1 MCLLAL
7 ALSSSA
13 AVPTFFVKAAP
24 QVMDA
29 LRCTIDSSRAD
40 GVLKWTVTVSNLSD
54 KRIEPEAAGISLG
67 IDTYMDKYPEWLD
80 KYFPTLLYCE
90 RTHFYGYFQSP
101 SGKVIAIASPDPVAC
116 WHLDYNIAYED
127 PPGYPF
133 WGHRIEGAYLDLI
146 HCLPLP
152 KHHPQNLTGLDPGE
166 SRSWTIYL
174 KELESLDKLAETI
187 SATAGI
193 PVIDLEKTSYA
204 PGEKFRYKVY
214 GEGVRVRARRRAFR
228 GTHTITATDREG
240 HIATATVHI
249 RTPWSRTIKLA
260 RAAALRYKQHGGSHV
275 ESSYGF
281 FSAFLAAKH
290 FPSTI
295 YDPPLKDRFDFLLDL
310 QFDTIRAYPRVF
322 PDRIQNTAM
331 TISMLAD
338 KYEAYGDLSDLR
350 LASRLCDWM
359 TDHSQAS
366 DGAFMNGN
374 TVYTSVIYIAKAIVE
389 LSLAERD
396 CGDPDLE
403 EAAERHYACA
413 EKAVDQLVRARG
425 DFNTEGE
432 ITFED
437 GMVSC
442 SALQMGQ
449 LALLTDDPHKRAIY
463 AGEMLRLLGEHD
475 CLTQNFVPDA
485 RRRGGTLRFWE
496 AQYDVMLIPNMISSP
511 HGWSAWRAYATYY
524 AYLLTGEEKWLRQTF
539 DAADAFSQLIDGR
552 TGELRWA
559 FVVDPYVR
567 GVQADEPIEGSSK
580 DSLLSGNPNPACYP
594 NHEKVLGECYVP
606 MVSDYQ
612 TVNVCDNDVHEVF
625 KFIAEAVLTRAF
637 ILERPDG
644 SIGAYNCK
652 VRRRGKTLIVKAD
665 EKQIKEL
672 SVNLKSDYEVR
683 FSGNISSL

>member
-1 MCLLAL
+1 MRLLMLLVSLLPAIYL
-7 ALSSSA
+7 KPADSPILCSIDSTRTA
-13 AVPTFFVKAAP
+13 
-24 QVMDA
+24 DA
-29 LRCTIDSSRAD
+29 LVWEIT
-40 GVLKWTVTVSNLSD
+40 LTNTSD
-54 KRIEPEAAGISLG
+54 KRVDVESASLSLG
-67 IDTYMDKYPEWLD
+67 VDTYMDKYPEWLD
-80 KYFPTLLYCE
+80 KFFPTFLYCE
-90 RTHFYGYFQSP
+90 RTHFYGYLQSP
-101 SGKVIAIASPDPVAC
+101 SGKILALASPDPIAS
-116 WHLDYNIAYED
+116 WHLDYNISYED

-133 WGHRIEGAYLDLI
+133 WGHRIEDVKLDLL

-152 KHHPQNLTGLDPGE
+152 KHHPQTLSGLNP
-166 SRSWTIYL
+166 RQTITWTIYL
-174 KELESLDKLAETI
+174 KELDNLGQFARET
-187 SATAGI
+187 SKMAGI
-193 PVIDLEKTSYA
+193 PVIELEKTSYE
-204 PGEKFRYKVY
+204 PREMFSYKVH
-214 GEGVRVRARRRAFR
+214 GEDVKVRARVSALK
-228 GTHTITATDREG
+228 GSHKITATDKYG
-240 HIATATVHI
+240 HETTATVHI
-249 RTPWSRTIKLA
+249 RRPWSKAITGA
-260 RAAALRYKQHGGSHV
+260 RKAALRYKQHAGSHI
-275 ESSYGF
+275 ETSYGF
-281 FSAFLAAKH
+281 YSAFLAAKY
-290 FPSTI
+290 FP
-295 YDPPLKDRFDFLLDL
+295 DPEKDKQLVTRFDYLLNL
-310 QFDTIRAYPRVF
+310 QVDTLNAHPLIYES
-322 PDRIQNTAM
+322 RIQNTAG
-331 TISMLAD
+331 IIGMLTD
-338 KYEAYGDLSDLR
+338 KYEAYGDIKDLR
-350 LASRLCDWM
+350 LASRLCDWLI
-359 TDHSQAS
+359 DFSQAP
-366 DGAFMNGN
+366 DGAFMNGE
-374 TVYTSVIYIAKAIVE
+374 TVYTSVIYIAKSVME
-389 LSLAERD
+389 LAQAEEHSRD
-396 CGDPDLE
+396 SSMIMASYRHMT
-403 EAAERHYACA
+403 AAG
-413 EKAVDQLVRARG
+413 KAVDQLVRARG

-449 LALLTDDPHKRAIY
+449 LALLTGDPAKRALY
-463 AGEMLRLLGEHD
+463 TGEMLRLLGEHD

-539 DAADAFSQLIDGR
+539 DAADAFAQLIDGR

-612 TVNVCDNDVHEVF
+612 TVNVCDNDVHEAF